1 MSIMISAAQRR
12 FLVLASGLFFV
23 SSLYICISRLVS
35 MSYKPL
41 TLYPDETQPKIELS
55 RADLSMAYGTYG
67 RPAYDGINLMGELPV
82 EYIPTVENGRRLII
96 IGDIHGMLDP
106 LNALLKKTAFDPA
119 RDHIISVGDIVNK
132 GPKSA
137 EAVAR
142 LMELNAS
149 AVRGNHEDRVLVAW
163 AGAQQQEG
171 VEAYLESEDFAV
183 KRGESKDL
191 KTARSLNETQVLWL
205 KNLPVILTIESM
217 SLYIVHAGLVPGV
230 PLHNQDPWAVMNMRT
245 MRFPREEFRQREEE
259 RKKKAE
265 EKKKKEEEE
274 RKKTE
279 FQQRRDV
286 PTNTDSGF
294 DRNAEA
300 SYLAAAANKAEADQS
315 GTASIAKPSDSLSTT
330 QPPAQIHSVATTQT
344 AVSEPAATAVVAPE
358 STIPDHAGFELSNP
372 DHDIWIPVDNRDG
385 RPWAHIWNHFQKQSH
400 GTQRRSIVYGHD
412 AKRGYQEDSYT
423 FGLDS
428 GCVKGHALSALV
440 IAATE
445 NGGWNHTTIQV
456 MCKEPKS
463 SWW

>member
-1 MSIMISAAQRR
+1 MISAAQRR
-12 FLVLASGLFFV
+12 FLVLASSLFFV

-41 TLYPDETQPKIELS
+41 ALHPEEPEVKIELS

-82 EYIPTVENGRRLII
+82 EYIPTYENRRRLII

-106 LNALLKKTAFDPA
+106 LNALLKKTAFDPVH
-119 RDHIISVGDIVNK
+119 DHVIAVGDIVNK

-137 EAVAR
+137 ECVAR

-149 AVRGNHEDRVLVAW
+149 SVRGNHEDRVLVAW
-163 AGAQQQEG
+163 AGFQQQEG
-171 VEAYLESEDFAV
+171 VEAYLDSDTFQV
-183 KRGESKDL
+183 KRGESNDL
-191 KTARSLNETQVLWL
+191 KTARSLNETQIQWL
-205 KNLPVILTIESM
+205 RNLPVILTIESM
-217 SLYIVHAGLVPGV
+217 SMYIVHAGLVPGV
-230 PLHNQDPWAVMNMRT
+230 PLHSQDPWAVMNMRT
-245 MRFPREEFRQREEE
+245 MRFPREEFRQKEIE

-265 EKKKKEEEE
+265 EKERKKKEEEE
-274 RKKTE
+274 KKKKNE
-279 FQQRRDV
+279 FQQRSEVKSTAD
-286 PTNTDSGF
+286 PDF

-300 SYLAAAANKAEADQS
+300 GYLAAAANQAEADQS
-315 GTASIAKPSDSLSTT
+315 GSASKAKVSGALSVT
-330 QPPAQIHSVATTQT
+330 QAAAQTHANTKSQT
-344 AVSEPAATAVVAPE
+344 AGWKPPTTTVAVPE
-358 STIPDHAGFELSNP
+358 VPPPDLAGFEPSNP

-385 RPWAHIWNHFQKQSH
+385 KPWAHIWNHFQKQSH
-400 GTQRRSIVYGHD
+400 GSYRRSIVYGHD

-445 NGGWNHTTIQV
+445 DGGWNHTTIQV